1 MAIGTALAVGL
12 GSAVIGAG
20 SRALAAS
27 KNSKAIKSATAA
39 QTDANREAI
48 AAQERAR
55 AENLGLQRPLYDAGM
70 PALQA
75 RNALLGLGGQQV
87 QQQPNA
93 LAQFQ
98 GYNPDSS
105 GGTMGMRDNAV
116 WDQYLSANPDVYQGW
131 QQTGQAYDTPQAY
144 AQFHYGQFGRNEGRE
159 LPGQISAQ
167 AGPATTQQSAE
178 NAFDI
183 FKNSTGYQF
192 RVNEGNRALNAGWA
206 GAGTLQS
213 GAAGKSFQNFGQNI
227 ASAEFGN
234 YMGYLGEQQNLTSGA
249 ANAMSGVNSTYA
261 NNAGNLAVAQGQN
274 LANAAV
280 ARANNSNALIGGLG
294 NALGTGLGAFAFPK
308 G

>member
-20 SRALAAS
+20 SSALAAS

-55 AENLGLQRPLYDAGM
+55 SENLGLQRPLYDAGM

-75 RNALLGLGGQQV
+75 RNALLGLGGQTA
-87 QQQPNA
+87 QQAQPQAQPNA

-105 GGTMGMRDNAV
+105 AQFFGMSPNGFRAEPEYTTFGGFQMPGPISGYGGGTFGLDGRQV
-116 WDQYLSANPDVYQGW
+116 
-131 QQTGQAYDTPQAY
+131 TPQ
-144 AQFHYGQFGRNEGRE
+144 
-159 LPGQISAQ
+159 QI
-167 AGPATTQQSAE
+167 GPAQTNQQAANE
-178 NAFDI
+178 AFDI

-192 RVNEGNRALNAGWA
+192 RVNEGNRALNSGWA

-213 GAAGKSFQNFGQNI
+213 GAAGKSFQEFGQNI

-249 ANAMSGVNSTYA
+249 ANAMSGVNSTYE
-261 NNAGNLAVAQGQN
+261 NNAGKLAVAQGQN

-280 ARANNSNALIGGLG
+280 AKANNSNALIG
-294 NALGTGLGAFAFPK
+294 ALGGALSGGLGAFSFPR

>member
-12 GSAVIGAG
+12 GRAVIGAG
-20 SRALAAS
+20 SSALAAS
-27 KNSKAIKSATAA
+27 KNSKAIKNATAA

-55 AENLGLQRPLYDAGM
+55 SENLGLQRPLYDAGM

-75 RNALLGLGGQQV
+75 RNALLGLGGQQP
-87 QQQPNA
+87 QAQPQPNA
-93 LAQFQ
+93 LTQFQ

-105 GGTMGMRDNAV
+105 AQPFGMSPSGFRPEPEYSTFGNFQLPGPISGYGGGTFNMDGTQATP
-116 WDQYLSANPDVYQGW
+116 SQGGIP
-131 QQTGQAYDTPQAY
+131 GQA
-144 AQFHYGQFGRNEGRE
+144 
-159 LPGQISAQ
+159 PGQT
-167 AGPATTQQSAE
+167 PQQSAE

-294 NALGTGLGAFAFPK
+294 NALGTGLGAIFPR